1 MTRTTA
7 IAALFA
13 VAALPAFADHAN
25 SWADDDD
32 EVLSQFHD
40 ANQARSVGT
49 PGEDEMNGVMER
61 NSFGKVSAGSMDVGD
76 LDGGSQGGRGDGG
89 GAGGGAGGGEG
100 GGGEGGHGGGEGA
113 GAGGGGGHGGGGHGG
128 GHGRN

>member
-49 PGEDEMNGVMER
+49 QGEDEMNGVMER
-61 NSFGKVSAGSMDVGD
+61 NSFGKG
-76 LDGGSQGGRGDGG
+76 
-89 GAGGGAGGGEG
+89 GGGEG
-100 GGGEGGHGGGEGA
+100 GGHGGGEGG